1 MIKDI
6 RERLASLYKDK
17 SLLGFTLFND
27 QGELVHNESFS
38 SDHIARSTVS
48 LFMNCRLSL
57 LKSGRKVQR
66 FTIELDDII
75 LIYCLI
81 EEGHAVFTLDR
92 ECDLDAAAKILV
104 PAYS

>member
-1 MIKDI
+1 MIKNI
-6 RERLASLYKDK
+6 RKRLESLYANN

-27 QGELVHNESFS
+27 QGTLIHNESFT
-38 SDHIARSTVS
+38 SDSVANSTVS

-57 LKSGRKVQR
+57 MKSGRKVQR

-92 ECDLDAAAKILV
+92 QCDLDAAAQIIV
-104 PAYS
+104 PAAV

>member
-1 MIKDI
+1 MIKEI
-6 RERLASLYKDK
+6 RERFESLYKNR

-27 QGELVHNESFS
+27 QGELIHNESFS
-38 SDHIARSTVS
+38 SDHVARSTAD
-48 LFMNCRLSL
+48 LFMRCRIGL

-92 ECDLDAAAKILV
+92 ECDLDAAAKVLV